1 MSNNKVTVDQIKSIL
16 DNAETQETI
25 FWNKEVVVSY
35 KLYNGFTIIGRGACV
50 DPANFNIDI
59 GRKVAREQAEN
70 KLWELEDYLLQN
82 KMYNETTS
90 KSNNECKCSNKKEP
104 KTKEEWT
111 ALFSSYDFVDEQGHS
126 LTMCTDFIDLVE
138 LAVR

>member
-1 MSNNKVTVDQIKSIL
+1 MSNNKITVDQIKSIL
-16 DNAETQETI
+16 DSAETQETI

-70 KLWELEDYLLQN
+70 KLWELEGYLLQN
-82 KMYNETTS
+82 KMYNKTTS
-90 KSNNECKCSNKKEP
+90 KSNNECSNKKEP